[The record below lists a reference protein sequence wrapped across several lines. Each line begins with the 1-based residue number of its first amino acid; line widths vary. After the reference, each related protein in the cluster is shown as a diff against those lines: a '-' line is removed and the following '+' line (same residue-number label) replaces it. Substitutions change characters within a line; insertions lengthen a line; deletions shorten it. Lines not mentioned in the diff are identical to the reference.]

1 MDALIDYSSA
11 ANEDRNST
19 QVSLFGNTG
28 EDLPEPRIV
37 KTGDWLP
44 MERLSQEHLA
54 VGFYLSGHPLD
65 DYSTALKRNKIIN
78 FSEVEDKV
86 KNGASIIKIA
96 GTVTARQER
105 KSARGNRYAFVQ
117 LSDPSA
123 IYEVTMFS
131 DVLEASREFL
141 EPGDNIVL
149 TVDANLESGQLKIL
163 ARSVQHVDKVI
174 SGGALAGLSVY
185 VNESEVLPSVASV
198 LERAKSGINSK
209 AVGPV
214 RLILMHP
221 SLPGDVEMLLNGKFP
236 VTPETKGAL
245 KSLDGVVE
253 VKDF

>member
-1 MDALIDYSSA
+1 MPFAIS
-11 ANEDRNST
+11 R
-19 QVSLFGNTG
+19 
-28 EDLPEPRIV
+28 
-37 KTGDWLP
+37 
-44 MERLSQEHLA
+44 EHLA

-174 SGGALAGLSVY
+174 SGGALAVY
-185 VNESEVLPSVASV
+185 QFYLYFFDMLQHGTLFHTFLDENYFLPT
-198 LERAKSGINSK
+198 EDD
-209 AVGPV
+209 
-214 RLILMHP
+214 RLCHLY
-221 SLPGDVEMLLNGKFP
+221 
-236 VTPETKGAL
+236 
-245 KSLDGVVE
+245 
-253 VKDF
+253 